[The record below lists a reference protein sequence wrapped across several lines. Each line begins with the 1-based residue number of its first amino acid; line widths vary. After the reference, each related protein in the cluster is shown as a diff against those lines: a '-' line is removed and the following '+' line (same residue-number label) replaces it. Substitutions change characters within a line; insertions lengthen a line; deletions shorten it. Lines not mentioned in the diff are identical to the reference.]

1 MQWKSASK
9 WRKQSTGSNIWRMGG
24 CTRNRHQRPTGRHLA
39 RQPLDGVVSSQTRT
53 FHLSNLLLCSYYPTV
68 CYVLRCYSRYSMF
81 SRYSKLFP
89 PTSTFHLNNLLLC
102 CYRATSPCCMY
113 FTSARTSRCHC
124 VLYFTSSRCNTFTHS
139 TQPRF
144 FTAHW
149 RDALLYW
156 YSIATFSFCYLLLCT
171 TILVN
176 NLSVLAVCEI
186 NVVQ

>member
-1 MQWKSASK
+1 
-9 WRKQSTGSNIWRMGG
+9 MGG

-102 CYRATSPCCMY
+102 CYSATGLLMVPHVACISLLQGPQGATVFY
-113 FTSARTSRCHC
+113 ISLLQDATPSHIPLSRG
-124 VLYFTSSRCNTFTHS
+124 T
-139 TQPRF
+139 
-144 FTAHW
+144 
-149 RDALLYW
+149 LLHIGGMLFY
-156 YSIATFSFCYLLLCT
+156 IDILLLPSAFA
-171 TILVN
+171 IFY
-176 NLSVLAVCEI
+176 
-186 NVVQ
+186 NVRPF